1 MSSDECFLGSINV
14 SLIIPLTGLS
24 SSEDYLERLRWFA
37 LSEDLETTRLDVNR
51 FNSLPLRG
59 PIRPINSM
67 ITPQLIAI
75 NNETKLSDVNSKS
88 SSFLTSHLSTSAYA
102 LKRHNQ
108 FKLRSSGSS
117 NIPRYLTITN
127 PCVKEENG
135 LVNAVTAG
143 KLSHCLRDR

>member
-1 MSSDECFLGSINV
+1 MPSIGS
-14 SLIIPLTGLS
+14 S
-24 SSEDYLERLRWFA
+24 SSEDYLERLRWFS

-51 FNSLPLRG
+51 FNSLPLKG
-59 PIRPINSM
+59 PIRPITS
-67 ITPQLIAI
+67 IVTSQLTAI
-75 NNETKLSDVNSKS
+75 NETKLSESSQDVNLKS
-88 SSFLTSHLSTSAYA
+88 SSFLTSHLTTSAYA

-143 KLSHCLRDR
+143 KLSH